1 MNRQHQVIILVSA
14 FLNIDDGRGSNV
26 KSVISVVCGLHTHTQ
41 TGTHTHIGI
50 HTNRHTHTG
59 SLEI

>member
-41 TGTHTHIGI
+41 TCAHTHINTSTPK
-50 HTNRHTHTG
+50 H
-59 SLEI
+59 